1 MPLSRSFTPMVLAMV
16 MSSLGAATPARAAD
30 PTLSDCIQANETAI
44 KLRNESKLRQARAQW
59 LVCAAESCNVEIRD
73 TCKNRVSEVNKA
85 IPTVVFDAK
94 DDEGRDVTAVSVT
107 MDDQPLAPRLEG
119 TAISLDPGEHNFR
132 FQMAGQPAVERTLVI
147 AEGVKERHETIVL
160 GTTVTATAAAET
172 PASFPPSADNTQSS
186 APTAPPPSSMTG
198 PETPGARS
206 NTKTVG
212 VVVGSVGAAALVVG
226 GVFGALSF
234 SKWSSAQTECKTSV
248 ACANHAQAMSD
259 KSDAATSATVS
270 TVGFVAGGLA
280 VAAGVTLVLLAPG
293 SGGNRGAAVNVAPS
307 IGPGSAG
314 AVLKGVF

>member
-1 MPLSRSFTPMVLAMV
+1 MPLMPLSRSFTPLVLAVV
-16 MSSLGAATPARAAD
+16 MSSLGTAALARAAD

-73 TCKNRVSEVNKA
+73 TCKSRVSEVNKA

-94 DDEGRDVTAVSVT
+94 DDEGRDVTGVSVT

-132 FQMAGQPAVERTLVI
+132 FQMAGQPAVEKTLVI

-160 GTTVTATAAAET
+160 GRPGTTVTATAAAANQE
-172 PASFPPSADNTQSS
+172 SFSPSADNTPSA
-186 APTAPPPSSMTG
+186 APTAPG
-198 PETPGARS
+198 VRS

-212 VVVGSVGAAALVVG
+212 LVVGSVGAAALAVG

-234 SKWSSAQTECKTSV
+234 SKWSSAQTACKTSV

-259 KSDAATSATVS
+259 KNDAATNATVS

-280 VAAGVTLVLLAPG
+280 VAAGVTLFLLAPG

-314 AVLKGVF
+314 AVLQGVF